1 MSRIKDLK
9 ILAETKFLKLYDV
22 TYKNKK
28 GIEGHWT
35 FSSRKDKECLDAQN
49 FNGAEVKPD
58 AVVIVPY
65 HKEEGKLV
73 LIRQFR
79 VPLNDYIYELP
90 AGLIDNCEDVSVAA
104 TRELKEETG
113 LKVEKVIEDKS
124 GERLYLSPG
133 MTDESVTLIY
143 CTCSGEVSKDY
154 LEDDEDIE
162 TVLVSPEE
170 ARKLILSKEKFDIKC
185 YIILQKFIELKENII
200 Q

>member
-1 MSRIKDLK
+1 MSKIKELK
-9 ILAETKFLKLYDV
+9 MLAETKFLKLYDV

-35 FSSRKDKECLDAQN
+35 FSSRKSKECLDSQN

-65 HKEEGKLV
+65 HKEEEKLV
-73 LIRQFR
+73 LIKQFR

-90 AGLIDNCEDVSVAA
+90 AGLIDNCEEVNIAA

-113 LKVEKVIEDKS
+113 LKVEEIIESKI

-162 TVLVSPEE
+162 TILVSPEE
-170 ARKLILSKEKFDIKC
+170 AKKLIESKENFDIKC
-185 YIILQKFIELKENII
+185 YIMLQKFILLKENILR
-200 Q
+200 